1 MYAILQNV
9 HSIHICMYAWIYTI
23 IMYVWV
29 NFEKSYT
36 NFKAKYL
43 IWMHNIYMYVCK
55 YVCKISLVYKFNMA
69 HVHYCFCCHVMIM
82 FIYNEFFIFVATKQ
96 KKEYFIL

>member
-1 MYAILQNV
+1 
-9 HSIHICMYAWIYTI
+9 
-23 IMYVWV
+23 
-29 NFEKSYT
+29 
-36 NFKAKYL
+36 
-43 IWMHNIYMYVCK
+43 MYVCK

-96 KKEYFIL
+96 KKGIFYFIENNSLYKITLRCIALHFI